1 VACARDLA
9 DLADAGDRDWV
20 YWRTATERSVGLHGA
35 PISVGGHARRL
46 VFDRARATVLTS
58 ATLSSGGDFGF
69 VAGRL
74 GLGEERGV
82 PYAVCSTPSPF
93 PLERQMRAFVYDS
106 AEAEADAV
114 SRIVAGLA
122 ALTDGNQLVLF
133 TAHERLR
140 RARERLRALLP
151 PERELLAQEWDGP
164 AGLVSERF
172 RRSRGAI
179 LLGVQSLW
187 EGVDFPG
194 ESLEMVVVAKLP
206 FSVPDDPMIEA
217 RGERLRASGLE
228 PFKDDALPEAVLRFR
243 QGVGRLIRRGDDRG
257 VLVVCDPRLNTA
269 SYRRAFL
276 DALPVPV
283 QIERDASRLV
293 DEAGRF
299 LRAPMA
305 VEEH

>member
-1 VACARDLA
+1 
-9 DLADAGDRDWV
+9 
-20 YWRTATERSVGLHGA
+20 
-35 PISVGGHARRL
+35 
-46 VFDRARATVLTS
+46 
-58 ATLSSGGDFGF
+58 
-69 VAGRL
+69 
-74 GLGEERGV
+74 
-82 PYAVCSTPSPF
+82 
-93 PLERQMRAFVYDS
+93 
-106 AEAEADAV
+106 
-114 SRIVAGLA
+114 
-122 ALTDGNQLVLF
+122 
-133 TAHERLR
+133 
-140 RARERLRALLP
+140 
-151 PERELLAQEWDGP
+151 
-164 AGLVSERF
+164 
-172 RRSRGAI
+172 
-179 LLGVQSLW
+179 
-187 EGVDFPG
+187 
-194 ESLEMVVVAKLP
+194 
-206 FSVPDDPMIEA
+206 MIEA